1 MSHKNVEIAR
11 RIFEEAGRHVDR
23 GGLVVDALDEN
34 SVSTALAAWHPA
46 VEFHEDARFPE
57 AGIYRGVDACREYL
71 RRFVESFDEF
81 VFEAEDIV
89 GLDDDRVLV
98 PLRVITRGKGS
109 GAVVEIAAGWIFTL
123 RGDLVLK
130 VEAFL
135 DRAEA
140 FEAAGLSQ

>member
-1 MSHKNVEIAR
+1 MEIVR
-11 RIFEEAGRHVDR
+11 RLFEEAGRNAGR
-23 GGLVVDALDEN
+23 EGLVVDVLNADA
-34 SVSTALAAWHPA
+34 VSTVLAACHPA

-81 VFEAEDIV
+81 VWQAEDII
-89 GLDDDRVLV
+89 GIDEDRVLV

-109 GAVVEIAAGWIFTL
+109 GAAVEIAAGWIYTIRDGL
-123 RGDLVLK
+123 LLK

-140 FEAAGLSQ
+140 FGAAGLSE